1 MKCDECL
8 PLIDEFFDNEL
19 DQAEAQS
26 VGAHISR
33 CRACRAVLDELEIEN
48 GFYLATHGDL
58 ELPPATWAGIEGRIA
73 GERTLQRARA
83 TLWVR
88 VLSRLTPLHL
98 PGPLLAGTVVMM
110 SLLFLGAG
118 AFLLRRNVQ
127 PEPAVALGTD
137 SPSNPMASP
146 SQALPATATIKP
158 EIKGGS
164 GLSPSPVETT
174 AVERT
179 AGSDKAPNYLQREYR
194 TGRAEGIQ
202 RVRRS
207 AQEIR
212 AEDYEITIDPA
223 RLEATEQ
230 ESVHHIEQVQNLLR
244 SFRNSKIEG
253 NAAELRY
260 DRKRSRDLLSQNI
273 FLRRN
278 AEESGNVATAE
289 LLSMMEP
296 YLLDIANLAE
306 KPTST
311 DVSNIKNRIQKE
323 EVVAALQVP

>member
-19 DQAEAQS
+19 DQSEAQS

-48 GFYLATHGDL
+48 GFYLSTRGDL
-58 ELPPATWAGIEGRIA
+58 KLPPATWAGIEGRIA
-73 GERTLQRARA
+73 GERTSQRAKG

-88 VLSRLTPLHL
+88 VLSRLTPLRL
-98 PGPLLAGTVVMM
+98 PGPLLAGTAVVM

-127 PEPAVALGTD
+127 PQPLVARRID
-137 SPSNPMASP
+137 SPAMPVASP
-146 SQALPATATIKP
+146 SQAIPGTAPIKP

-164 GLSPSPVETT
+164 GSNDSPAETT

-194 TGRAEGIQ
+194 AGRAEGIQ

-207 AQEIR
+207 AQQVR

-260 DRKRSRDLLSQNI
+260 ERKRSRDLLSQNI

-306 KPTST
+306 KPTSA